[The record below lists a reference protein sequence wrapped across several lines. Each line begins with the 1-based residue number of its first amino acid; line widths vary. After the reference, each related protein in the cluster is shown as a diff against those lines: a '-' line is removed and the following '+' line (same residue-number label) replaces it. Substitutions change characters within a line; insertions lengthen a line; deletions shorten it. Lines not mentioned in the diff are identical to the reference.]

1 MSNVELK
8 QGFCAYCGQAI
19 SGALGT
25 DLEEADAKATYNC
38 DCAGAREHRK
48 KEQQKAEAKSKVRE
62 IFSDDAMGNEPDD
75 GVLEMMFEAV
85 DLIADGLIKSLTM
98 VIPRV
103 GTAKMSINSK
113 GGIAIERKKTVSKKA
128 VANSRE
134 V

>member
-1 MSNVELK
+1 MSYVELK
-8 QGFCAYCGQAI
+8 P
-19 SGALGT
+19 GAKT
-25 DLEEADAKATYNC
+25 
-38 DCAGAREHRK
+38 HRK

-113 GGIAIERKKTVSKKA
+113 GGIAIERKKTMPKKA
-128 VANSRE
+128 VADSRE

>member
-75 GVLEMMFEAV
+75 GVLKMMFKTV
-85 DLIADGLIKSLTM
+85 DLIADGLLKSLTM

-128 VANSRE
+128 VADSRE

>member
-8 QGFCAYCGQAI
+8 P
-19 SGALGT
+19 
-25 DLEEADAKATYNC
+25 
-38 DCAGAREHRK
+38 GARAHRK
-48 KEQQKAEAKSKVRE
+48 KDQQKAEAKSKVRE

-85 DLIADGLIKSLTM
+85 ELIADGLLKSLTM

-128 VANSRE
+128 VADSRE

>member
-19 SGALGT
+19 SGGLAT
-25 DLEEADAKATYNC
+25 DQEEADAKATYEC
-38 DCAGAREHRK
+38 DCAGARAHRK

-62 IFSDDAMGNEPDD
+62 IFSDGTMCNEPDD

-85 DLIADGLIKSLTM
+85 DLIADGLLKSLTM

-128 VANSRE
+128 VADSRE